1 MITDRKIRVGCLF
14 GILHLHVSPKVIQL
28 DKRRKMVVVSYK
40 RGLTSV
46 FGQVQITCIAAA
58 VTGRQWCHGN
68 HDFAE

>member
-14 GILHLHVSPKVIQL
+14 ATLYLHMSSKVIQL

-58 VTGRQWCHGN
+58 VKGIQWCHGY